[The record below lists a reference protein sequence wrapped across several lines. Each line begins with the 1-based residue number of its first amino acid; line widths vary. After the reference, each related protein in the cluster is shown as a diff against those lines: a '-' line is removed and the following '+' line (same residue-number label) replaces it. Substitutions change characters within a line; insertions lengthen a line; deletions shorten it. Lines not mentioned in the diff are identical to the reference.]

1 MCIVLSIVP
10 TLRVVTPSRTLC
22 VQQTTRVQPR
32 VNDAERHGMHHHAE
46 RGDDHKS
53 RSEASRLKPV
63 ALTARIAF
71 SGTGFSRE
79 EARSG
84 ADIRSF
90 PRSAW

>member
-1 MCIVLSIVP
+1 
-10 TLRVVTPSRTLC
+10 
-22 VQQTTRVQPR
+22 
-32 VNDAERHGMHHHAE
+32 MHHHAE
-46 RGDDHKS
+46 RGDDYKS

-63 ALTARIAF
+63 PLTPRIAF

-90 PRSAW
+90 PCSAW

>member
-1 MCIVLSIVP
+1 MRP
-10 TLRVVTPSRTLC
+10 
-22 VQQTTRVQPR
+22 
-32 VNDAERHGMHHHAE
+32 HAE

-53 RSEASRLKPV
+53 RSEDSRLKPV
-63 ALTARIAF
+63 PLTARIAF